1 VRDLERL
8 DDHARLVFAT
18 TYLAGL
24 SRAPLG
30 SLSKSE
36 LDYLAF
42 VSLVDA
48 GVVSVDSPTFDLA
61 QLLEVTPAK
70 VSAFVY
76 AYRVRTQSST
86 NLLDDL
92 ADAIVIVSLPADGN
106 VVLNIEDRYWRE
118 TLVSRLKAVGVY
130 TDTSFNRERVTVPAA
145 KFAHV
150 LTAVFGERAKGLAK
164 KLAAERRHT
173 VGVDIVEL
181 LTGLPAAT
189 LRAGVTSG
197 VTSLGTATV
206 GALLTWAGLH

>member
-1 VRDLERL
+1 MRDLENL
-8 DDHARLVFAT
+8 DDRSRLLFAES
-18 TYLAGL
+18 YLAGL

-48 GVVSVDSPTFDLA
+48 GVISVDAPAFELA

-76 AYRVRTQSST
+76 GYRVRTQSQE

-92 ADAIVIVSLPADGN
+92 ANAIVIVSLPPDGN
-106 VVLNIEDRYWRE
+106 VVLNVEDRYWRE
-118 TLVSRLKAVGVY
+118 TLISRLKAVGVY
-130 TDTSFNRERVTVPAA
+130 TDTSFNRERVTVPAT

-150 LTAVFGERAKGLAK
+150 LTAVFGERAKGLSK
-164 KLAAERRHT
+164 KLSAERRHNA
-173 VGVDIVEL
+173 GVDILDL
-181 LTGLPAAT
+181 LAGLPAAT
-189 LRAGVTSG
+189 LTAGVST
-197 VTSLGTATV
+197 VGTVTV
-206 GALLTWAGLH
+206 GALLGWAGLH

>member
-1 VRDLERL
+1 LRDLENL
-8 DDHARLVFAT
+8 DDRTKLLFASA
-18 TYLAGL
+18 YLAGL

-48 GVVSVDSPTFDLA
+48 GVVSADAPTFELA

-76 AYRVRTQSST
+76 AYRVRTQSPEH
-86 NLLDDL
+86 LLDDL
-92 ADAIVIVSLPADGN
+92 ANAIVIVALPADGN
-106 VVLNIEDRYWRE
+106 VVLNVEDRYWRE
-118 TLVSRLKAVGVY
+118 TLISRLKAVGVY
-130 TDTSFNRERVTVPAA
+130 TDTSFNRERVTVDAS

-150 LTAVFGERAKGLAK
+150 LAALFGDRARGLGR

-173 VGVDIVEL
+173 VGVDVL
-181 LTGLPAAT
+181 GLVAALPAAT
-189 LRAGVTSG
+189 LRAGASG
-197 VTSLGTATV
+197 VGSATV
-206 GALLTWAGLH
+206 GALLAWAGLH

>member
-1 VRDLERL
+1 LRDLENL
-8 DDHARLVFAT
+8 DDPGRLLFAK

-24 SRAPLG
+24 AGAPLG

-48 GVVSVDSPTFDLA
+48 GVVSVDAPAFELA

-70 VSAFVY
+70 VGSFVY
-76 AYRVRTQSST
+76 AYRVRTQSPE

-92 ADAIVIVSLPADGN
+92 ANAIVIVSLPADGN
-106 VVLNIEDRYWRE
+106 VVLNVEDRYWRE
-118 TLVSRLKAVGVY
+118 TLISKLKAVNVY

-150 LTAVFGERAKGLAK
+150 LTAVFGDRAKGLAK
-164 KLAAERRHT
+164 KLAAERRHNAA
-173 VGVDIVEL
+173 VDILEL
-181 LTGLPAAT
+181 LAGLPAAT
-189 LRAGVTSG
+189 LTAGVST
-197 VTSLGTATV
+197 VGTATV
-206 GALLTWAGLH
+206 GALLVWAGLH

>member
-1 VRDLERL
+1 MRDLENL
-8 DDHARLVFAT
+8 DDRRKLLFAS

-48 GVVSVDSPTFDLA
+48 GVVSVDAPTFELA

-76 AYRVRTQSST
+76 AYRVRTQSPA

-92 ADAIVIVSLPADGN
+92 ANAIVLVSLPADGN
-106 VVLNIEDRYWRE
+106 VVLNVEDRYWRE
-118 TLVSRLKAVGVY
+118 TLIARLKAVGVY
-130 TDTSFNRERVTVPAA
+130 TDTSFNRERVTVDAS

-150 LTAVFGERAKGLAK
+150 LVAVFGERAKGLSK
-164 KLAAERRHT
+164 KLAAERRHN
-173 VGVDIVEL
+173 VGVDILSLVA
-181 LTGLPAAT
+181 GLPTAT
-189 LRAGVTSG
+189 ITAGVST
-197 VTSLGTATV
+197 VGTATV
-206 GALLTWAGLH
+206 GALLAWAGLH

>member
-1 VRDLERL
+1 LRDLENL
-8 DDHARLVFAT
+8 DDRTKLLFASN
-18 TYLAGL
+18 YLAGL

-42 VSLVDA
+42 VSMVDA
-48 GVVSVDSPTFDLA
+48 GVVSVDAPTFELA

-76 AYRVRTQSST
+76 AYRVRTQSPA

-106 VVLNIEDRYWRE
+106 VVLNVEDRYWRE
-118 TLVSRLKAVGVY
+118 TLISRLKAVGVY
-130 TDTSFNRERVTVPAA
+130 TDTSFNRERVTVDAS

-150 LTAVFGERAKGLAK
+150 LSAVFGERAKGLGR
-164 KLAAERRHT
+164 KLAAERRHN
-173 VGVDIVEL
+173 VGVDVL
-181 LTGLPAAT
+181 ALVAGLPAAT
-189 LRAGVTSG
+189 LRASASG
-197 VTSLGTATV
+197 VGSATV